1 MVLVYVFLIES
12 QARMHVIINV
22 MESDGLLFSLLLSL
36 QLYFLLSLRISGLFL
51 FEASLIH
58 DYIY

>member
-1 MVLVYVFLIES
+1 
-12 QARMHVIINV
+12 MHVIINV
-22 MESDGLLFSLLLSL
+22 MESDGLLFLLLLSL
-36 QLYFLLSLRISGLFL
+36 LLYFLLSLGISGLFL

>member
-12 QARMHVIINV
+12 RARMHVIINV

-36 QLYFLLSLRISGLFL
+36 QLYFLLSLCISDLFL